1 MEFPLKP
8 SNVIARLKN
17 IFNIKSGRQQDA
29 EGNQTWYFH
38 WKEHRDDGL
47 PAYEAKSGTKKYFKF
62 GELHREG
69 DQAAI
74 EWADGG
80 REYFKNGL
88 RHRVG
93 GPAVTR
99 PNGDNDWYQNDK
111 LHREDGPAKER
122 PNGQDEYWRNGE
134 VWHEGKPAAV
144 KVQAEKRVQEE
155 IVIAVAEAETSEK
168 NIDALKDIKAR
179 RPPPSLKPQ

>member
-1 MEFPLKP
+1 MKP
-8 SNVIARLKN
+8 SDIVARLKN
-17 IFNIKSGRQQDA
+17 IFNFKSGRHLDA

-62 GELHREG
+62 GELHRDG
-69 DQAAI
+69 DEAAI
-74 EWADGG
+74 EWSDGG
-80 REYFKNGL
+80 REYYKNGL

-99 PNGDNDWYQNDK
+99 PNGDKDWYQNDK

-134 VWHEGKPAAV
+134 VWKEGKPAAI
-144 KVQAEKRVQEE
+144 KVQEE
-155 IVIAVAEAETSEK
+155 IRVQQEVVAAVAEAETSEK
-168 NIDALKDIKAR
+168 NIETLKDLKAK